1 MRYLFGSRYREAT
14 QQAVSNFLKKDDKH
28 RAEQNDLKTSVY
40 SHSKLLPL
48 ESYKEPTSYPDVRP
62 KYSKGYIPSEYIYS
76 HCLCKYNTP
85 RILTPGNLDC
95 VQH

>member
-28 RAEQNDLKTSVY
+28 REEQNDLKTSVY
-40 SHSKLLPL
+40 SHPTLLPL

-62 KYSKGYIPSEYIYS
+62 KYSKGYIPSE
-76 HCLCKYNTP
+76 
-85 RILTPGNLDC
+85 
-95 VQH
+95 